1 MTESTWL
8 AEAKKNSGLLIFLG
22 VLTVIFG
29 VLAIAAPL
37 VTGIAVSM
45 FVGFLMVFM
54 GIARIVHA
62 VKSKQWGTG
71 IWGTIIGLLAVGAG
85 LMILFRPGVG
95 LAWLT
100 LLLAIY
106 FLVDGICEII
116 AAFKIKPDQGWGW
129 MLFNGIIA
137 LLLGI
142 MIWRQWP
149 VSGTWAIGVLVGIHI
164 LITGWT
170 MIILG
175 TGARRI
181 TGKVE
186 DVVEDV
192 MDYAGDTVEKAG
204 DMAESAVDKAKDLAG
219 NAVDATENVI
229 EGAVDMTKDAAK
241 DVAGAAAV
249 AAGAVGHLADEAVEE
264 VKDLAGDAARATG
277 AAVDKAEDLA
287 GDAVEEV
294 KDLAG
299 DAARATGAAVHK
311 AEDLAGDAVEEVK
324 DLAGD
329 AARATGAAVDKAEDL
344 ADDVVE
350 DVKDAFDGDKK

>member
-1 MTESTWL
+1 MTDGTWL
-8 AEAKKNSGLLIFLG
+8 AEAKKNAGLLIFLG

-29 VLAIAAPL
+29 VLAIAAPF

-54 GIARIVHA
+54 GIARVVHA

-85 LMILFRPGVG
+85 LVILFRPGVG

-106 FLVDGICEII
+106 FLVDGVCEII

-129 MLFNGIIA
+129 MLFNGVIA

-149 VSGTWAIGVLVGIHI
+149 VSGAWAIGVLVGVHI

-181 TGKVE
+181 AGKVE

-192 MDYAGDTVEKAG
+192 VDTAENA
-204 DMAESAVDKAKDLAG
+204 AESAVDK
-219 NAVDATENVI
+219 
-229 EGAVDMTKDAAK
+229 
-241 DVAGAAAV
+241 
-249 AAGAVGHLADEAVEE
+249 
-264 VKDLAGDAARATG
+264 VKDFAEDVG
-277 AAVDKAEDLA
+277 DKAEEMADNA
-287 GDAVEEV
+287 GDAVMSAAQKTEDFA
-294 KDLAG
+294 K
-299 DAARATGAAVHK
+299 DAADKT
-311 AEDLAGDAVEEVK
+311 GDAVDEV
-324 DLAGD
+324 
-329 AARATGAAVDKAEDL
+329 VDKAKDFAGEVAEKTEDIV
-344 ADDVVE
+344 DDVV
-350 DVKDAFDGDKK
+350 DKAKDTFGGEKD